1 MKFSSIRRFF
11 CKLTAIFILAIGT
24 LGSFS
29 VSSLAKDTE
38 RSENDAPDVIV
49 IMNESFFDPSVLGSF
64 SVNEDY
70 LPFYHSMTEY
80 TGTQSDNLLKG
91 TLHVSDIGGNSS
103 NTEFEFLTG
112 NSMAFLSPRVS
123 PYSSYL
129 HSGSEYLP
137 ALFNQAGYKTFALY
151 PYKGSSWNRN
161 LAYSIMQFSESYFQD
176 SFPSSQMIRGYIS
189 DKAVYRKA
197 LALCEK
203 NDEPVFAFCS
213 TIQNHSGYQKSYS
226 NFVPTIT
233 ACGSKSASLDQ
244 YLSLLKESDQA
255 LEYLMDQVSRSD
267 SKTMVVFFGNHQP
280 NDYVIDPIY
289 DTVSADTSSVSR
301 DIRYQVP
308 YFIWANFDL
317 SGYEMEDTSPSLLGN
332 TVLEAAGI
340 KQNEFQNFLSRLKA
354 IVPSISSQGYL
365 DRDGIFHS
373 LPASQALSRNSPE
386 EDLYINLYR
395 NLQAA
400 AQVSAGMEH

>member
-1 MKFSSIRRFF
+1 MKYSSIRRFF
-11 CKLTAIFILAIGT
+11 CKLTAIFILT
-24 LGSFS
+24 LSAVGSFS
-29 VSSLAKDTE
+29 VSSLADDAEFSK
-38 RSENDAPDVIV
+38 NDAPDVIA
-49 IMNESFFDPSVLGSF
+49 IMNESFFDPSILGSF
-64 SVNEDY
+64 SVNEDF
-70 LPFYHSMTEY
+70 LPYFHSMREY
-80 TGTQSDNLLKG
+80 TGKEFNNLLKG

-112 NSMAFLSPRVS
+112 NSMAFLSPRIS
-123 PYSSYL
+123 PYSNYL
-129 HSGSEYLP
+129 HSESECLP
-137 ALFNQAGYKTFALY
+137 ALFAQAGYRTYALY

-161 LAYSIMQFSESYFQD
+161 LAYSIMNFSESYFQD
-176 SFPSSQMIRGYIS
+176 SFDSSQMIRSFIS
-189 DKAVYRKA
+189 DKAVYKKA
-197 LALCEK
+197 LTLCEE
-203 NDEPVFAFCS
+203 NEAPVFAFCS
-213 TIQNHSGYQKSYS
+213 TIQNHPGYQKSYA

-233 ACGSKSASLDQ
+233 ACGSKSAALDQ

-255 LEYLMDQVSRSD
+255 LEYLIDQVSRSD

-289 DTVSADTSSVSR
+289 DAFLASSSLNSH

-340 KQNEFQNFLSRLKA
+340 KRNEFQSFLSSFKT

-365 DRDGIFHS
+365 DQDGTFHTLS
-373 LPASQALSRNSPE
+373 ASPTLSRKSSE
-386 EDLYINLYR
+386 EVQCINLYR
-395 NLQAA
+395 NLQA
-400 AQVSAGMEH
+400 SMDMKN

>member
-1 MKFSSIRRFF
+1 
-11 CKLTAIFILAIGT
+11 
-24 LGSFS
+24 
-29 VSSLAKDTE
+29 
-38 RSENDAPDVIV
+38 
-49 IMNESFFDPSVLGSF
+49 
-64 SVNEDY
+64 
-70 LPFYHSMTEY
+70 
-80 TGTQSDNLLKG
+80 
-91 TLHVSDIGGNSS
+91 
-103 NTEFEFLTG
+103 
-112 NSMAFLSPRVS
+112 
-123 PYSSYL
+123 
-129 HSGSEYLP
+129 
-137 ALFNQAGYKTFALY
+137 
-151 PYKGSSWNRN
+151 
-161 LAYSIMQFSESYFQD
+161 
-176 SFPSSQMIRGYIS
+176 
-189 DKAVYRKA
+189 
-197 LALCEK
+197 
-203 NDEPVFAFCS
+203 
-213 TIQNHSGYQKSYS
+213 
-226 NFVPTIT
+226 
-233 ACGSKSASLDQ
+233 
-244 YLSLLKESDQA
+244 
-255 LEYLMDQVSRSD
+255 MDQVSRSD